1 MFNTKHH
8 FLIKPIYLYSR
19 YLPVEVGFN
28 ITVSAHSQ
36 EKASTWKEFISSGTT
51 KYYLPVEKFT
61 CVSNFSVHRFKDH
74 YEKYPQLISHVVLY
88 GFKKVQGMFHFL
100 KECDFERKIITECFF
115 LFAASRARPSCSEQ
129 YPTFP
134 NTRSFRLNAT
144 DGIDHLKIECDD
156 GFIQKEP
163 TEQAVMTCKNG
174 IWHGSMIPSCESNFK
189 IKDFFPQ
196 TPTA

>member
-1 MFNTKHH
+1 
-8 FLIKPIYLYSR
+8 
-19 YLPVEVGFN
+19 
-28 ITVSAHSQ
+28 
-36 EKASTWKEFISSGTT
+36 
-51 KYYLPVEKFT
+51 
-61 CVSNFSVHRFKDH
+61 
-74 YEKYPQLISHVVLY
+74 
-88 GFKKVQGMFHFL
+88 MFHFL

-189 IKDFFPQ
+189 IKDFFFRSLIYVLIIQ
-196 TPTA
+196 EFIARYQLKWTMQFGNIKTRTTAN